1 MSFTTWT
8 DSRVKNL
15 NWTDFGFIKLSI
27 LAFAL
32 MLAKLWQPI
41 LALDWYWYAIVFV
54 LACVKPLRKVLRKNN
69 Q

>member
-8 DSRVKNL
+8 DSRIKNL
-15 NWTDFGFIKLSI
+15 NWTDFGLIKLSI

-32 MLAKLWQPI
+32 MVAKLWQPI
-41 LALDWYWYAIVFV
+41 LSLDWYWYAIVFV
-54 LACVKPLRKVLRKNN
+54 LACIKPMLKVLRKNN

>member
-8 DSRVKNL
+8 DSKVKNL

-54 LACVKPLRKVLRKNN
+54 LACIKPLSKVFKKNN

>member
-1 MSFTTWT
+1 MNFTTWI
-8 DSRVKNL
+8 DSRIKNL

-32 MLAKLWQPI
+32 MVAKLWQPI
-41 LALDWYWYAIVFV
+41 LALDWYWYAVIFV
-54 LACVKPLRKVLRKNN
+54 LTCIKPLCKVFRKN